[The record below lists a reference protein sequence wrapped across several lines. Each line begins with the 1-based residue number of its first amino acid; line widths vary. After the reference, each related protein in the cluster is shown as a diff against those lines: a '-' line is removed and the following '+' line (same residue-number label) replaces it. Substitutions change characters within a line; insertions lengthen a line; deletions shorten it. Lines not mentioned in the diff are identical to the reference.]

1 MEQLKE
7 YGEIITS
14 ITDNKEY
21 QMIEGI
27 LYKFKQEEMA
37 ERKDDEKRR
46 LVVPTK
52 FRHNL
57 LQSAR
62 NSRFSGHLGTKQGLV
77 VNIIARECIM
87 MLSNGSIYA
96 IVAI

>member
-1 MEQLKE
+1 MSMVK
-7 YGEIITS
+7 INS
-14 ITDNKEY
+14 IADNKEY

-57 LQSAR
+57 LQ
-62 NSRFSGHLGTKQGLV
+62 FQILGTFGNKTHIL
-77 VNIIARECIM
+77 
-87 MLSNGSIYA
+87 
-96 IVAI
+96 